1 MLMLVPPGAR
11 QPDQIVDRKRQDGVH
26 PVAAP
31 QLYLGQAS
39 GTLDPAEYLFDVF
52 ATTLGDV
59 IAAVTCGTS
68 VDRRC
73 SPLAGGAQMF
83 VHSFS

>member
-52 ATTLGDV
+52 M
-59 IAAVTCGTS
+59 S
-68 VDRRC
+68 
-73 SPLAGGAQMF
+73 
-83 VHSFS
+83 